1 MRKNQQKSAPDLCQD
16 PCALY
21 MPGALLCQEHFCF
34 GSIGISTPG
43 VSRCRSCARRLCSN
57 RRSFS
62 APAAPLPRLGQG
74 CLLRFPGTAPA
85 RFICLCRSFFC
96 PSGYDSQSAR
106 RAPDRLRFSVKILA
120 VGPGARC
127 TRLGMQTAFSCLCT
141 IAPIFFVCN
150 ERPAHG
156 SFYLSVQE

>member
-16 PCALY
+16 PCALCI
-21 MPGALLCQEHFCF
+21 PGA
-34 GSIGISTPG
+34 
-43 VSRCRSCARRLCSN
+43 SRCHSCARRLCSS
-57 RRSFS
+57 RQSSS

-74 CLLRFPGTAPA
+74 CLLRFPGTAPARSICLFRFRRGASA

-141 IAPIFFVCN
+141 IYPVFFVRN
-150 ERPAHG
+150 ECSAH
-156 SFYLSVQE
+156 YNTNYILT